1 MRDEIHSP
9 EPTKCR
15 YVRKKAR
22 SVIMESVAES
32 PGIRD
37 YLSEA
42 TRHAGQD
49 SSAEPDERQY
59 RLPATDRSQRLRIR
73 ILLAGLVSDH
83 RESLKVQ
90 CIEMTLI

>member
-15 YVRKKAR
+15 YIRKEAR
-22 SVIMESVAES
+22 SVITESVAES

-42 TRHAGQD
+42 TRHAGQG
-49 SSAEPDERQY
+49 SSAGPDKRQY
-59 RLPATDRSQRLRIR
+59 QLPATDRFPVRDVPRRYWIAASAGRSS
-73 ILLAGLVSDH
+73 LLG
-83 RESLKVQ
+83 
-90 CIEMTLI
+90 